1 MDLAYLTAFV
11 LTFGMDVA
19 NIPHGEFGGIQD
31 RAHGRRSQSRPQG
44 LRFEVGLFNS
54 GRLYRRVREPVPKHW
69 RRNMA
74 IRNVLAISKS
84 TGSQYVFFFDDESR
98 EELIQT
104 LAEFARRP
112 DLDFEWK
119 DASLLADQIDGC
131 CQVETEID
139 WFKLAGGRR
148 LPTLNG

>member
-1 MDLAYLTAFV
+1 
-11 LTFGMDVA
+11 
-19 NIPHGEFGGIQD
+19 
-31 RAHGRRSQSRPQG
+31 
-44 LRFEVGLFNS
+44 
-54 GRLYRRVREPVPKHW
+54 
-69 RRNMA
+69 MA

-119 DASLLADQIDGC
+119 DASLLADQIDDC